1 MKIKL
6 KYSNYRIRLSISYI
20 FSSVSFFDTGF
31 KRELF
36 DIFYYFF
43 INQFDNY
50 RNTHKLRTLKN
61 KLYKFCLMFY

>member
-20 FSSVSFFDTGF
+20 FLSVSFFYTGF

-36 DIFYYFF
+36 NIFYYFF
-43 INQFDNY
+43 INQSDNY
-50 RNTHKLRTLKN
+50 RNTHTN
-61 KLYKFCLMFY
+61 